1 LKRTISKLLK
11 AGDLFI
17 FRIKKVTSWV
27 GLYVAFTILSITAFF
42 THQRSGKH
50 VSKKSHAKRILLTW
64 LERLINKR
72 IPDVLTNFRALFS
85 SQREY
90 KFTAK
95 NE

>member
-1 LKRTISKLLK
+1 M
-11 AGDLFI
+11 
-17 FRIKKVTSWV
+17 
-27 GLYVAFTILSITAFF
+27 
-42 THQRSGKH
+42 
-50 VSKKSHAKRILLTW
+50 SKKSHAKRILLTW
-64 LERLINKR
+64 LEGLINKR

>member
-1 LKRTISKLLK
+1 
-11 AGDLFI
+11 
-17 FRIKKVTSWV
+17 
-27 GLYVAFTILSITAFF
+27 
-42 THQRSGKH
+42 

-64 LERLINKR
+64 LERLINKG